1 MKKTVLLL
9 CFSAFL
15 SATFAQTK
23 DPVIMS
29 IGGQD
34 VSKSEF
40 EYIWNKNNTNN
51 TTDKK
56 SLDEYVDLFVNFKL
70 KVAEA
75 KSQGIDTTKSFITE
89 LSGYRRQL
97 VAPYMMDKEAETAMY
112 KEAYDRLKEYVETS
126 HILVMVQQ
134 NASPADTLKAY
145 LKAQGIY
152 FRIKN
157 GNDFAKLAQE
167 LSDDGS
173 KKDGGYL
180 GYSTGLQY
188 IYPFENVLFNTP
200 VGTVSK
206 PFRTQFGYHIIKVHN
221 RRPAMGLYRAG
232 HILKIVSPNATPEMQ
247 AAAKDSI
254 FKIYESLKNGGDFTL
269 YATKHSDDQNAASKN
284 GEYALMYSG
293 KLPYEF
299 ENALYQLKVGE
310 YSAPFQTKYGWH
322 IVKALEF
329 QPYPEMEKAREY
341 LSKTIT
347 RGDRTQAMSE
357 SMVEKLKKEYNY
369 TLNEKNLD
377 PFFKAVETI
386 NKSNDSTLLKALND
400 SENTLFTLN
409 GVVHSQKEFAASLAD
424 KNIKQLPMKETYNTF
439 VQGVVMA
446 YEDSQLEKKYPEFGH
461 LMQEYKD
468 GILLFEV
475 SNREVWEKA
484 SLDTTGLENY
494 FETNKAKYA
503 WDKPRYKGF
512 IIQCANADVAKKAK
526 KLIKKMPADSIQVTL
541 KRTFNTDSTTLIKV
555 ERGLFAKGENPTI
568 DALAYKTGKLEAK
581 AEFPNVFLQGS
592 SLPKGPEVYTD
603 VRGLVISDYQ
613 GYLEE
618 RWIQSLKDKFK
629 VIVYK
634 DVVNTVNKN

>member
-1 MKKTVLLL
+1 MKKTVFLL

-97 VAPYMMDKEAETAMY
+97 VAPYMMDKEAETVMY
-112 KEAYDRLKEYVETS
+112 KEAYDRLKEYVEAS
-126 HILVMVQQ
+126 HILIMVKP
-134 NASPADTLKAY
+134 NASPGDTLQAY
-145 LKAQGIY
+145 LKAQGTY

-157 GNDFAKLAQE
+157 GDDFSKLAKE

-188 IYPFENVLFNTP
+188 VYPFENVLFNTP

-206 PFRTQFGYHIIKVHN
+206 PFRTQFGYHIIKVLN

-232 HILKIVSPNATPEMQ
+232 HILKIVSPNASPEMQ

-254 FKIYESLKNGGDFTL
+254 FKIYDSLKNGGDFTL

-284 GEYALMYSG
+284 GEYGLMYSG

-299 ENALYQLKVGE
+299 ENALYKLKVGE

-347 RGDRTQAMSE
+347 RGDRAQAMSE
-357 SMVEKLKKEYNY
+357 SMVEKLKMEYNY
-369 TLNEKNLD
+369 TLNVKSLD

-386 NKSNDSTLLKALND
+386 KKSNDSTLLKALNE

-409 GVVHSQKEFAASLAD
+409 GVEHSQKEFAATLAD
-424 KNIKQLPMKETYNTF
+424 KDIKQLPMEDTYKSF
-439 VQGVVMA
+439 VQKVVMD
-446 YEDSQLEKKYPEFGH
+446 YEDSQLETKYPEFGH

-494 FETNKAKYA
+494 FGANKAKYA
-503 WDKPRYKGF
+503 WDKPHYKGF

-526 KLIKKMPADSIQVTL
+526 KLIKKMPADSIIVTL
-541 KRTFNTDSTTLIKV
+541 KRSFNTDTTTLIKI

-568 DALAYKTGKLEAK
+568 DALAYKTGKLETK
-581 AEFPNVFLQGS
+581 PEFPNVFLQGY